1 MSTTTPST
9 VRDVAVGVGPL
20 SFDDVVAVAREGAQV
35 RLTDEALTA
44 IDRARATVEE
54 LAAAATPAYGISTG
68 FGALATRHI
77 PTEMRAQL
85 QRSLV
90 RSHAAGS
97 GPEVEREVVR
107 GLMLLRL
114 STLATGRTG
123 VRRETAQLMASML
136 NAGITPVVH
145 EYGSLGCSGDLAPL
159 SHCALALIGE
169 GSVRDA
175 DGSLVPAAD
184 ALAAAGL
191 QPVELAAK
199 EGLALINGT
208 DGMLGMLVMAL
219 VDLDVL
225 MKTADVA
232 AAMSVEGQLAT
243 DRVFAADL
251 QALRPHPGQASSA
264 ANLVAI
270 LRDSGVVA
278 SHRGPD
284 CNRVQDAYS
293 LRCSPQVHGAAR
305 DTLDHC
311 AVVAGR
317 ELASAVDNPVV
328 VEDGRVES
336 NGNFHGAPVAYVLD
350 FAAIVAADVA
360 SISERR
366 TDRFLDKARSHGLPP
381 FLAGDPGVDSGHM
394 IAQYTQAAIVSEMKR
409 LAAPASVDSIPS
421 SAMQEDH
428 VSMGWSAARKLR
440 RSRRR
445 AHPGARRRGAHR
457 CSGPRPAPSARSCA
471 GHRGRRLVAALLRHR
486 GPGARP
492 PPLTRDRGDGRARA
506 LGRRRR
512 SRPVSDRRTPVNNP
526 RLPIHAAHGTELSAL
541 SWQTEAPLRMLM
553 NNLDPEN
560 AERPEDLV
568 VYGGTGKAARSWEAY
583 DALVRT
589 LRTLKDD
596 ETMLVQSGK
605 PVGVMRTHEWAP
617 RVLIANSNL
626 VGDWANW
633 EEFRRLEELG
643 LTMYGQMTAGSWIY
657 IGTQGILQGTF
668 ETFAAVADKRFDGTL
683 AGTITLTAGL
693 GGMGGAQPL
702 AVTMNDGV
710 AICVDVDQSRITRR
724 IEHRYLDVQAG
735 SVEEAVQ
742 MAVEAR
748 DERRPLSIGL
758 LGNAAEIFPELL
770 ASDAPIDIVT
780 DQTSAHDP
788 LSYLP
793 VGVPFGE
800 WHDAARRDPE
810 GFTKEAQASM
820 AAHVRAMVEFQD
832 KGAEVFDYGNSI
844 RDEARK
850 GGYDRAFEFPGFVPA
865 YIRPLFCE
873 GKGPF
878 RWAALSG
885 DPADIAATDRAILE
899 LFPDNERLHKWI
911 TMAGERVHFQG
922 LPARICWLGY
932 GERHLAGLK
941 FNEMVASGELKA
953 PIVIGRDHL
962 DCGSVA
968 SPYRE
973 TESMLDGSDAIADW
987 PLLNALVNT
996 ASGASW
1002 VSIHHGG
1009 GVGMGRSIHAGQVCV
1024 ADGTPLAAQKIERVL
1039 TNDPGMGVIRHVDA
1053 GYDRAEEVAEAR
1065 GVRIPMQEG

>member
-1 MSTTTPST
+1 MTNP
-9 VRDVAVGVGPL
+9 
-20 SFDDVVAVAREGAQV
+20 
-35 RLTDEALTA
+35 
-44 IDRARATVEE
+44 
-54 LAAAATPAYGISTG
+54 
-68 FGALATRHI
+68 
-77 PTEMRAQL
+77 
-85 QRSLV
+85 
-90 RSHAAGS
+90 
-97 GPEVEREVVR
+97 
-107 GLMLLRL
+107 
-114 STLATGRTG
+114 
-123 VRRETAQLMASML
+123 
-136 NAGITPVVH
+136 PV
-145 EYGSLGCSGDLAPL
+145 
-159 SHCALALIGE
+159 
-169 GSVRDA
+169 
-175 DGSLVPAAD
+175 
-184 ALAAAGL
+184 
-191 QPVELAAK
+191 
-199 EGLALINGT
+199 
-208 DGMLGMLVMAL
+208 
-219 VDLDVL
+219 
-225 MKTADVA
+225 
-232 AAMSVEGQLAT
+232 
-243 DRVFAADL
+243 
-251 QALRPHPGQASSA
+251 
-264 ANLVAI
+264 
-270 LRDSGVVA
+270 
-278 SHRGPD
+278 
-284 CNRVQDAYS
+284 
-293 LRCSPQVHGAAR
+293 
-305 DTLDHC
+305 
-311 AVVAGR
+311 
-317 ELASAVDNPVV
+317 
-328 VEDGRVES
+328 
-336 NGNFHGAPVAYVLD
+336 
-350 FAAIVAADVA
+350 
-360 SISERR
+360 
-366 TDRFLDKARSHGLPP
+366 
-381 FLAGDPGVDSGHM
+381 
-394 IAQYTQAAIVSEMKR
+394 
-409 LAAPASVDSIPS
+409 
-421 SAMQEDH
+421 
-428 VSMGWSAARKLR
+428 
-440 RSRRR
+440 
-445 AHPGARRRGAHR
+445 
-457 CSGPRPAPSARSCA
+457 
-471 GHRGRRLVAALLRHR
+471 
-486 GPGARP
+486 
-492 PPLTRDRGDGRARA
+492 
-506 LGRRRR
+506 
-512 SRPVSDRRTPVNNP
+512 NP
-526 RLPIHAAHGTELSAL
+526 RLPIHAAHGTELTAR

-589 LRTLKDD
+589 LTTLGDD

-633 EEFRRLEELG
+633 EEFRRLEDLG

-668 ETFAAVADKRFDGTL
+668 ETFAAVADKRFGGTL

-710 AICVDVDQSRITRR
+710 CICVDVDQARITRR
-724 IEHRYLDVQAG
+724 IEHRYLDEQADD
-735 SVEEAVQ
+735 VEDAVAR
-742 MAVEAR
+742 AVAAR

-758 LGNAAEIFPELL
+758 LGNAAEVFPRLL
-770 ASDAPIDIVT
+770 EIDAPIDIVT

-793 VGVPFGE
+793 IGVSVEDWG
-800 WHDAARRDPE
+800 DAADRDPD
-810 GFTKEAQASM
+810 GFTKDAQASM

-953 PIVIGRDHL
+953 PLVIGRDHL

-973 TESMLDGSDAIADW
+973 TEAMIDGSDAIADW
-987 PLLNALVNT
+987 AILNALVNT
-996 ASGASW
+996 ASGATW
-1002 VSIHHGG
+1002 VSFHHGG
-1009 GVGMGRSIHAGQVCV
+1009 GVGMGRSLHAGQVCV
-1024 ADGTPLAAQKIERVL
+1024 ADGTELAAQKIERVL

-1053 GYDRAEEVAEAR
+1053 GYDRASEVAADR
-1065 GVRIPMQEG
+1065 DVRIPMAES